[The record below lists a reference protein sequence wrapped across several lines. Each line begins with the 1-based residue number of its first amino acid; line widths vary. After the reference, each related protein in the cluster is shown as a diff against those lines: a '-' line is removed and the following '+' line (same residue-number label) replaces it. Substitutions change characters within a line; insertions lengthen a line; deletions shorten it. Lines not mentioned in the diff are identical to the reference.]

1 MDALLNLNE
10 ILNREHITNEIT
22 NILSIFD
29 ANVNNVQFKKGIYIQ
44 GSPGSGKTQ
53 FVLNLLKQLDF
64 DVVKYD
70 AGDVRNKSLIDT
82 ITSNNVSK
90 TNVLNMMKRVKR
102 RIAIVMDEI
111 DGMNSGDKGGITS
124 LIKLIRQKRTKK
136 QKSENVTINPI
147 ICIGNYFVDKKIKE
161 LMKVCH
167 VFELES
173 PNEMQMTKLVR
184 QIMPDCQHVPDILN
198 YVQSDLRK
206 LAFIHR
212 MYVKKPEL
220 LSVENIHSIFRTKS
234 YNHDAKTIVKKLFEK
249 SAPMEEHATYMNE
262 TDRTTVA
269 LLWHE
274 NVIDMLK
281 KLPKEKTVPFY
292 LRVLDNIC
300 YADYID
306 RITFQNQIW
315 IFNEMS
321 SLMKT
326 FGNNR
331 LFHEFFRTEFGKE
344 GSTLDEVRFTKVLT
358 KYSTEYNNLM
368 FVFAL
373 VQEMEMDRKDM
384 IAFFQEVRLYFG
396 TDFYNKTDKMAE
408 VEKLFEDTN
417 INKLDIRRV
426 YRYLDKTVKRD
437 TVASAIED
445 EYEVFDDDYDE

>member
-1 MDALLNLNE
+1 MDALTNINE
-10 ILNREHITNEIT
+10 ILDRECIASEIT
-22 NILSIFD
+22 HILKIFD
-29 ANVNNVQFKKGIYIQ
+29 ENVNNVQFKKGIYIQ

-53 FVLNLLKQLDF
+53 FVLNLLKQMEF

-167 VFELES
+167 VFELKSPTES
-173 PNEMQMTKLVR
+173 QMTNLITH
-184 QIMPDCQHVPDILN
+184 IMPDFTNVSDILD

-206 LAFIHR
+206 LAFMHKI
-212 MYVKKPEL
+212 YVKKSDVLTP
-220 LSVENIHSIFRTKS
+220 ENIHTIFRTKS

-249 SAPMEEHATYMNE
+249 STPMEEHSTYMNE

-281 KLPKEKTVPFY
+281 KIPKEETVPLY
-292 LRVLDNIC
+292 LRILNNIC
-300 YADYID
+300 FADYID

-321 SLMKT
+321 SLIKT
-326 FGNNR
+326 FGNNW
-331 LFHEFFRTEFGKE
+331 LFHEFFKNRGDLTKL
-344 GSTLDEVRFTKVLT
+344 SEVRFTKVLT
-358 KYSTEYNNLM
+358 KYSTEYNNIM
-368 FVFAL
+368 FIYAL
-373 VQEMEMDRKDM
+373 VQEMEMDRKDI
-384 IAFFQEVRLYFG
+384 IAFFQEMRLYFG
-396 TDFYNKTDKMAE
+396 EDFYNKTEKMTDIE
-408 VEKLFEDTN
+408 TIFEDTN
-417 INKLDIRRV
+417 INKLDIRRM

-437 TVASAIED
+437 SAASAIED
-445 EYEVFDDDYDE
+445 EYEIFDDELE

>member
-1 MDALLNLNE
+1 MDALTNINE
-10 ILNREHITNEIT
+10 ILDRENIRSQIV
-22 NILSIFD
+22 NILKIFD
-29 ANVNNVQFKKGIYIQ
+29 DNVNNVLFKKGIYIQ

-53 FVLNLLKQLDF
+53 FILNLLKELEF

-136 QKSENVTINPI
+136 QKSENVTVNPI

-167 VFELES
+167 VFELQS
-173 PNEMQMTKLVR
+173 PTDKQMTKLVK
-184 QIMPDCQHVPDILN
+184 QIMPNYSNVSDILD

-206 LAFIHR
+206 LAFVHKI
-212 MYVKKPEL
+212 YAKKSEL
-220 LSVENIHSIFRTKS
+220 LTADNINKIFRTKS
-234 YNHDAKTIVKKLFEK
+234 YNHDAKTIVKNLFEK
-249 SAPMEEHATYMNE
+249 ATPMEEHSTYMNE

-281 KLPKEKTVPFY
+281 KIPKEETIPLY
-292 LRVLDNIC
+292 LNILNNIC
-300 YADYID
+300 FADYID

-321 SLMKT
+321 SLIKT

-331 LFHEFFRTEFGKE
+331 LFHEFFKTRGDL
-344 GSTLDEVRFTKVLT
+344 GTLSEVRFTKVLT
-358 KYSTEYNNLM
+358 KYSTEYNNIM
-368 FVFAL
+368 FIYAL
-373 VQEMEMDRKDM
+373 VQEMEMDRKDI
-384 IAFFQEVRLYFG
+384 IAFFQEMRLYFG
-396 TDFYNKTDKMAE
+396 EDFYNKTDKMADIE
-408 VEKLFEDTN
+408 SIFEGTN
-417 INKLDIRRV
+417 INKLDIRRM

-437 TVASAIED
+437 SAASAIED
-445 EYEVFDDDYDE
+445 EYEIFEDELE

>member
-1 MDALLNLNE
+1 MDTLLNLNE
-10 ILNREHITNEIT
+10 ILNREHITDEIT
-22 NILSIFD
+22 KILAMFD
-29 ANVNNVQFKKGIYIQ
+29 ANVHNVQFKKGIYIQ

-53 FVLNLLKQLDF
+53 FVLNLLKKLDF

-136 QKSENVTINPI
+136 QKSENITINPI

-167 VFELES
+167 VFELQS
-173 PNEMQMTKLVR
+173 PNETQMITL
-184 QIMPDCQHVPDILN
+184 INNIIPECPHIDDILA

-206 LAFIHR
+206 LTFIHKIFS
-212 MYVKKPEL
+212 KKPEL
-220 LSVENIHSIFRTKS
+220 LTRENIQTIFRTKT

-249 SAPMEEHATYMNE
+249 SSSMEDHATYMNE

-281 KLPKEKTVPFY
+281 KMPKDKTVPFY
-292 LRVLDNIC
+292 LSVLDNIC

-331 LFHEFFRTEFGKE
+331 LFHDFLKTEFGRE
-344 GSTLDEVRFTKVLT
+344 GATLDEVRFTKVLT

-384 IAFFQEVRLYFG
+384 IAFFQEMRLFFG
-396 TDFYNKTDKMAE
+396 EDFYNKTEKMAE
-408 VEKLFEDTN
+408 AEKLFEDTN
-417 INKLDIRRV
+417 ISKLDIRRV

-437 TVASAIED
+437 TEASAIED
-445 EYEVFDDDYDE
+445 EYEIFDDE

>member
-1 MDALLNLNE
+1 MDTLLNLNE
-10 ILNREHITNEIT
+10 ILNREHITDEIT
-22 NILSIFD
+22 KILAMFD
-29 ANVNNVQFKKGIYIQ
+29 ENVHNVQFKKGIYIQ

-53 FVLNLLKQLDF
+53 FVLNLLKKLDF

-136 QKSENVTINPI
+136 QKTESITINPI

-167 VFELES
+167 VFELQS
-173 PNEMQMTKLVR
+173 PNETQMTTLIN
-184 QIMPDCQHVPDILN
+184 QIIPECPHIDDILG

-206 LAFIHR
+206 LNFIHKIFS
-212 MYVKKPEL
+212 KKPEL
-220 LSVENIHSIFRTKS
+220 LTKENIQTIFRTKS

-249 SAPMEEHATYMNE
+249 SSSMEDHATYMNE

-281 KLPKEKTVPFY
+281 KMPKEKTVPFY
-292 LRVLDNIC
+292 LSVLDNIC

-331 LFHEFFRTEFGKE
+331 LFHEFLKTEFGRE
-344 GSTLDEVRFTKVLT
+344 GATLDDVRFTKVLT

-384 IAFFQEVRLYFG
+384 IAFFQEMRLFFG
-396 TDFYNKTDKMAE
+396 EDFYNKTEKMAE
-408 VEKLFEDTN
+408 AEKLFEDTN
-417 INKLDIRRV
+417 ISKLDIRRV

-437 TVASAIED
+437 TEASAIED
-445 EYEVFDDDYDE
+445 EYEVFDDE